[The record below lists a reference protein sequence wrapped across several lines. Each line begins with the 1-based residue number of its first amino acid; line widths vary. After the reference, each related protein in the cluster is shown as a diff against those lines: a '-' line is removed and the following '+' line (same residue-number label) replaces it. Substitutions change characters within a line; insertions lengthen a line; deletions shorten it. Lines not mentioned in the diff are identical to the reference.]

1 MENSDC
7 EFYIPVMEKFEMRG
21 DIIILLEQV
30 VEKLE
35 EMEKMKQAKNSA
47 KANKE
52 DEANKEQ

>member
-35 EMEKMKQAKNSA
+35 MEKMKQAKNSA